1 MNFNQRRGSR
11 PTPSQFLHAIGEGLR
26 RRSPRIYRFVKPAWY
41 RAEQCVR
48 RLLSKPGYW
57 ESRRDYAYY
66 KEVVRFARLYVPKG
80 RSVIDVGA
88 GQTQVLRELD
98 WFDRRVSL
106 DVTYRPSQ
114 RGIERI
120 EADFMEYRA
129 NETFDLVLCLQV
141 LEHLDAPGPF
151 ARKLLSLGRTTI
163 ISVPYR
169 WPAGDYPPHVQDP
182 VDEVKLEAWT
192 CRKPTAM
199 SIVADH
205 GSERLIAVYADV

>member
-1 MNFNQRRGSR
+1 MIFNQRRGSR
-11 PTPSQFLHAIGEGLR
+11 RTPSQVLHAIGEGLR
-26 RRSPRIYRFVKPAWY
+26 RRSPRIYRFVKPAWH
-41 RAEQCVR
+41 RAEACVR
-48 RLLSKPGYW
+48 RLLAKPGYW
-57 ESRRDYAYY
+57 EQRRDYAYY

-120 EADFMEYRA
+120 EADFMTYRA
-129 NETFDLVLCLQV
+129 NDTFDLVLCLQV
-141 LEHLDAPGPF
+141 LEHLAEPGPF

-169 WPAGDYPPHVQDP
+169 WPAGQYPPHVQDP
-182 VDEVKLEAWT
+182 VDEASLENWT
-192 CRKPTAM
+192 GRKPTAV
-199 SIVADH
+199 SIVEDE
-205 GSERLIAVYADV
+205 GSERLIAVYADE

>member
-1 MNFNQRRGSR
+1 MIFNQPRGYDR
-11 PTPSQFLHAIGEGLR
+11 TLSQALHTIGEGLR
-26 RRSPRIYRFVKPAWY
+26 RRSPRIYRFIKPAWY
-41 RAEQCVR
+41 RAEACVR

-57 ESRRDYAYY
+57 EQRRDYNYY
-66 KEVVRFARLYVPKG
+66 REVVRFAQLYVPKG

-88 GQTQVLRELD
+88 GQTQVLRDLA
-98 WFDRRVSL
+98 WFDHRVSL

-129 NETFDLVLCLQV
+129 NDTFDLVLCLQV
-141 LEHLDAPGPF
+141 LEHLVEAGPF

-169 WPAGDYPPHVQDP
+169 WPAGRYPPHVQDP
-182 VDEVKLEAWT
+182 VDEAKLESWT
-192 CRKPTAM
+192 GRKPTATA
-199 SIVADH
+199 IKVDH
-205 GSERLIAVYADV
+205 GSERLIAVYAHE